1 MRSRKLKI
9 WAAMLTALAL
19 VIAATGA
26 VYGYLS
32 AQSGPVTNTFTPEQN
47 ETPAIDNSYMVSV
60 GDTGY
65 DVYVRAA
72 VVVTWKN
79 SAGEILAE
87 APSYTFTLGDGWFE
101 HGGFYYYTDMVAS
114 GNSTTALINDP
125 VEPTPVNGD
134 YSLHVE
140 VIAQTI
146 QALGTT
152 DATNGTYPSGKP
164 AVTDAWG
171 IAVGNDGKLIDPNP

>member
-32 AQSGPVTNTFTPEQN
+32 AQSGPVTNTFTPETEEKPSITN
-47 ETPAIDNSYMVSV
+47 DYKVSV
-60 GDTGY
+60 GNTGY

-72 VVVTWKN
+72 VVVTWKDGSGN
-79 SAGEILAE
+79 VYAE
-87 APSYTFTLGDGWFE
+87 MPTYTVPLGTDWFE
-101 HGGFYYYTDMVAS
+101 HDGFYYYTNKVAS
-114 GNSTTALINDP
+114 GDSTTDLLTNTISATSAAP
-125 VEPTPVNGD
+125 SG

-140 VIAQTI
+140 IIAQTI

-152 DATNGTYPSGKP
+152 DGNAPIP
-164 AVTDAWG
+164 AVQDAWG
-171 IAVGNDGKLIDPNP
+171 IQVSNGQLVDPTP

>member
-47 ETPAIDNSYMVSV
+47 ETPSIDNSYMVSV

-65 DVYVRAA
+65 DVYVRVA
-72 VVVTWKN
+72 VVATWEDN
-79 SAGEILAE
+79 DGNVYAADPG
-87 APSYTFTLGDGWFE
+87 YTFTLGAGWFE
-101 HGGFYYYTDMVAS
+101 HGGFYYYTNKVAS
-114 GNSTTALINDP
+114 GGSTSALI
-125 VEPTPVNGD
+125 GD
-134 YSLHVE
+134 NTSNAAPDGYSLHVE
-140 VIAQTI
+140 LIAQTI

-152 DATNGTYPSGKP
+152 DGNAPIP
-164 AVTDAWG
+164 AVQDAWG
-171 IAVGNDGKLIDPNP
+171 IQVSNGQLVDPTP